1 MYWMTTA
8 MPRRAIMWFVACT
21 LVLSGAGCT
30 FVPQRDPLPAALASL
45 AKPLGEPNLRSW
57 GDEISPQTK
66 KWLAAGAEIDAQKYP
81 ALVGRPHNYLA
92 ISGGGANGAFGGGLL
107 VGWSDRG
114 DRPDFTVVTGISTG
128 ALAAPFVF
136 LGSGYD
142 EVLRQ
147 LYTTIST
154 GDILKK
160 RNFFTRFFGDSLMD
174 SKPLAD
180 LLERHIDEPFMEAI
194 AAESEKGRG
203 LYIGTTH
210 LDAGRPVIWNIGNIA
225 RSGHPGALDLIRR
238 VLLASASIP
247 AIFPP
252 VLIDVEAGDRS
263 YDELHVDG
271 GVAAQ
276 VFLYHAGI
284 KWSRVLE
291 KFGVPGVPR
300 MYIILNA
307 HLGPRWMQVRNKAL
321 PIARRSVAALIQR
334 KATNDLHRIYL
345 LARRDGIDFNLAY
358 IPGDFNAPQK
368 EIFDPEY
375 MQDLFN
381 LGYRMGRD
389 GYPWSKLP
397 PDMGRIIDEILQTG
411 NQE

>member
-1 MYWMTTA
+1 
-8 MPRRAIMWFVACT
+8 MWFVACT
-21 LVLSGAGCT
+21 LVLSVAGCT
-30 FVPQRDPLPAALASL
+30 FVPQRDPLPAALVSL
-45 AKPLGEPNLRSW
+45 AKPLGEPNFRFW
-57 GDEISPQTK
+57 GDEVSPQTK
-66 KWLAAGAEIDAQKYP
+66 KWLAADAETDAQKYS
-81 ALVGRPHNYLA
+81 ALVGRPHRYLA
-92 ISGGGANGAFGGGLL
+92 ISGGGANGAFGAGLL

-114 DRPDFTVVTGISTG
+114 DRPDFTVVTGVSTG

-136 LGSGYD
+136 LGPDYD
-142 EVLRQ
+142 ELLQ
-147 LYTTIST
+147 ELYTTIST

-160 RNFFTRFFGDSLMD
+160 RNYFRRFFSDSLMD
-174 SKPLAD
+174 STPLEA
-180 LLERHIDEPFMEAI
+180 LLERYIDEPFMEAI
-194 AAESEKGRG
+194 AAESEKGRV
-203 LYIGTTH
+203 LYIGTTD

-247 AIFPP
+247 AVFPP
-252 VLIDVEAGDRS
+252 VLIDVEAGDKS

-276 VFLYHAGI
+276 VFFYNAGI

-291 KFGVPGVPR
+291 KFRVPGVTR
-300 MYIILNA
+300 MYIIRNA
-307 HLGPRWMQVRNKAL
+307 QLGPRRMQVRNKAL
-321 PIARRSVAALIQR
+321 PIAGRSLATLIRRQ
-334 KATNDLHRIYL
+334 ATDDLQRIYL

-358 IPGDFNAPQK
+358 IPDDFNATQK

-397 PDMGRIIDEILQTG
+397 LELEGIIDENLQTG

>member
-1 MYWMTTA
+1 MITA
-8 MPRRAIMWFVACT
+8 MPRRATMWFVACT

-66 KWLAAGAEIDAQKYP
+66 KWLAAGVETDAQKYP

-92 ISGGGANGAFGGGLL
+92 ISGGGANGAFGAGLL
-107 VGWSDRG
+107 VGWSARG

-128 ALAAPFVF
+128 ALVAPFVF
-136 LGSGYD
+136 LGPDYD
-142 EVLRQ
+142 ELLQ
-147 LYTTIST
+147 ELYTTIST

-160 RNFFTRFFGDSLMD
+160 RNFFIRFFSDSLMD
-174 SKPLAD
+174 SKPLEA
-180 LLERHIDEPFMEAI
+180 LLERYIDEPFMEAI

-252 VLIDVEAGDRS
+252 VLIDVEAGDKS

-276 VFLYHAGI
+276 VFFYQAGI

-300 MYIILNA
+300 TYIIRNS

-321 PIARRSVAALIQR
+321 PIAGRSLATLIQR
-334 KATNDLHRIYL
+334 QATDDLHRIYL

-358 IPGDFNAPQK
+358 IPDDFNTSQK
-368 EIFDPEY
+368 EIFDPQY
-375 MQDLFN
+375 MRDLFN

-389 GYPWSKLP
+389 GYPWRKLP
-397 PDMGRIIDEILQTG
+397 LELEGIID
-411 NQE
+411 

>member
-1 MYWMTTA
+1 
-8 MPRRAIMWFVACT
+8 MWFVACT

-45 AKPLGEPNLRSW
+45 AKPLGEPNFRSW
-57 GDEISPQTK
+57 GDEISPQLK

-81 ALVGRPHNYLA
+81 ALVGRPHHYLA

-128 ALAAPFVF
+128 ALVAPFVF
-136 LGSGYD
+136 LGPDYD
-142 EVLRQ
+142 ELLRK

-160 RNFFTRFFGDSLMD
+160 RNYFTRFFSDSLMD
-174 SKPLAD
+174 SKPLEA
-180 LLERHIDEPFMEAI
+180 LLEQYIDEPFMEAI

-252 VLIDVEAGDRS
+252 VLIDVEAGGRS

-276 VFLYHAGI
+276 VFFYQAGI

-291 KFGVPGVPR
+291 KFGVPGEPR
-300 MYIILNA
+300 MYIIRNS

-321 PIARRSVAALIQR
+321 PIAGRSLVTLIRRQ
-334 KATNDLHRIYL
+334 ATDDLHRIYL

-375 MQDLFN
+375 ILELFN
-381 LGYRMGRD
+381 LGYSMGRD
-389 GYPWSKLP
+389 GYPWSKVP
-397 PDMGRIIDEILQTG
+397 PELEGIINENLQTG

>member
-1 MYWMTTA
+1 
-8 MPRRAIMWFVACT
+8 MPRRVILWFVAYT
-21 LVLSGAGCT
+21 LVLSGAGCAL
-30 FVPQRDPLPAALASL
+30 VPQRDALPAALVNL
-45 AKPLGEPNLRSW
+45 AKPLGEPNFRSW
-57 GDEISPQTK
+57 GDEISPQMK
-66 KWLAAGAEIDAQKYP
+66 QWLAAGAENDAQKYP
-81 ALVGRPHNYLA
+81 ALVGRPHYYLA
-92 ISGGGANGAFGGGLL
+92 ISGGGANGAFGAGLL

-136 LGSGYD
+136 LGPDYD
-142 EVLRQ
+142 ELLQ
-147 LYTTIST
+147 ELYTTIST

-160 RNFFTRFFGDSLMD
+160 RNFFTRFFSDSVMD
-174 SKPLAD
+174 STLLEA
-180 LLERHIDEPFMEAI
+180 LLERYIDEPFMEAI

-225 RSGHPGALDLIRR
+225 RSGHPGALDLIRQ
-238 VLLASASIP
+238 VLLASASVP
-247 AIFPP
+247 AVFPP
-252 VLIDVEAGDRS
+252 VLIDVEAEGRS

-271 GVAAQ
+271 GVTAQ
-276 VFLYHAGI
+276 VFIYPAGI
-284 KWSRVLE
+284 EWSRVLE

-300 MYIILNA
+300 MYIIRNS
-307 HLGPRWMQVRNKAL
+307 HLDPRWMQTSNKAL
-321 PIARRSVAALIQR
+321 PIAGRSLATLIRMQG
-334 KATNDLHRIYL
+334 ASDLFRIFL

-358 IPGDFNAPQK
+358 IPDDFNAPQK

-389 GYPWSKLP
+389 GYSWSKVP
-397 PDMGRIIDEILQTG
+397 PEWEGIID
-411 NQE
+411 

>member
-1 MYWMTTA
+1 MTTA
-8 MPRRAIMWFVACT
+8 MPRRATMWFVACT

-45 AKPLGEPNLRSW
+45 AKPLGEPNFRSW

-66 KWLAAGAEIDAQKYP
+66 KWLAAGAETDAQKYP

-247 AIFPP
+247 ALFPP

-271 GVAAQ
+271 GVTAQ
-276 VFLYHAGI
+276 VFFYHAGV

-300 MYIILNA
+300 MYIIRNS
-307 HLGPRWMQVRNKAL
+307 HLDPRWVQVRNKAL
-321 PIARRSVAALIQR
+321 PIAGRSVATLVRRQGAD
-334 KATNDLHRIYL
+334 DLLRIYL
-345 LARRDGIDFNLAY
+345 LARRDGIDFNFAY
-358 IPGDFNAPQK
+358 IPDDFNAPQK
-368 EIFDPEY
+368 EIFDPQY
-375 MQDLFN
+375 MHDLFN

-397 PDMGRIIDEILQTG
+397 PEMEGIINQNGQTG